1 MGEKI
6 CEICHQPSESDL
18 LTVDGRENICW
29 DCATKMAVEAK
40 KENREIEIELEHA
53 GYSETCHLCT
63 WCEELYPESELREE
77 VDLGH
82 LCDRCIAA
90 IHSRGETLTLKC

>member
-1 MGEKI
+1 MDEKI
-6 CEICHQPSESDL
+6 CDICHQPSEGDL
-18 LTVDGRENICW
+18 LTVDGHENICW

-63 WCEELYPESELREE
+63 WCEDLYPESELREE

-90 IHSRGETLTLKC
+90 ISSRGEPRTIKY